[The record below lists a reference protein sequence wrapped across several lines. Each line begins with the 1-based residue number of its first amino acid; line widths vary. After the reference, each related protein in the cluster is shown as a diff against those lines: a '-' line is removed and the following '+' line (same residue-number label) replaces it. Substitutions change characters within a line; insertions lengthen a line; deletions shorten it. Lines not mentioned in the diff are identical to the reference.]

1 MPRLQHAHIEHDFD
15 KPVGEVFSHLA
26 EHENLGKVFGVRV
39 ERVRDGD
46 TERNGVGSVRKLSVG
61 GIAPFEETVT
71 GFERDARIVYTIT
84 KGSPMNEHEGVMV
97 FTPTPS
103 GGTHLDYTIKLGSRL
118 PGVAAIVK
126 RALESNIPK
135 GLKQV

>member
-46 TERNGVGSVRKLSVG
+46 TERNGIGSVRKLSVG